1 MINSCRLPLLLL
13 IGLFASLGA
22 QAQSFQIPD
31 SLPKTKADFVNSES
45 AVIKIVDW
53 YESTPLDMQQ
63 NQRKSAGAYLLSWI
77 SNSPTVTVNL
87 NAKVVP
93 MTKKNPELLVG
104 FMGGWARYSLQN
116 NYSKNVI
123 QCNMAGIRCMVK
135 MYMSNLDH
143 GMKRNKDIENL
154 EALDQNGG
162 LEDYVVK
169 QLTS

>member
-1 MINSCRLPLLLL
+1 MISFRLPLLLFL
-13 IGLFASLGA
+13 GLAIYTGA
-22 QAQSFQIPD
+22 TAQSFAIPD
-31 SLPKTKADFVNSES
+31 SLPKTKADFINSES
-45 AVIKIVDW
+45 EVIKMVDW
-53 YESTPLDMQQ
+53 YESTPMDMEQ
-63 NQRKSAGAYLLSWI
+63 NQRKSAGLYLMSWI
-77 SNSPTVTVNL
+77 SSSPTVTVNL

-93 MTKKNPELLVG
+93 MTKKYPELLVG

-116 NYSKNVI
+116 NYSKNVV